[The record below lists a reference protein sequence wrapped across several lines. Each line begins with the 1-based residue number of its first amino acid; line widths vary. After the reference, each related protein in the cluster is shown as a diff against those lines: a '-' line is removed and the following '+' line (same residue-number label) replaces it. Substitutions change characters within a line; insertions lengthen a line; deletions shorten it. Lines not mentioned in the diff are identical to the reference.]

1 MRLFYNA
8 LLSGVNQNRRD
19 GTPIV
24 YIPKYTCVCELLHF
38 SVFYYLKFSMHSLHS
53 IISLKMISSS
63 FESFLPQRSHLVSRH
78 FSRNIQ

>member
-24 YIPKYTCVCELLHF
+24 YIAKYTCVCELLHF
-38 SVFYYLKFSMHSLHS
+38 SVFLFFEIFDAFPAQHH
-53 IISLKMISSS
+53 IIKNDQ
-63 FESFLPQRSHLVSRH
+63 FVV
-78 FSRNIQ
+78 